1 MKTHFPSSV
10 RQRLSAL
17 LLVIATCL
25 VWSGGAQAQTRIY
38 MDFNNKT
45 PKGGVLNSN
54 ALYKDTIELASFQ
67 FGSGRGIS
75 SPIAGGANREASAPS
90 ISEISVTSSFDPL
103 VYPDL
108 FLASCIGKEVPVK
121 IYVVSDAGG
130 NGASFEPLKIELE
143 NGLISG
149 FSSSASTG
157 DSGAGFFNISLNFT
171 KITLTT
177 TPLDPRTGQPGPPVV
192 KFYDLATAKGG

>member
-1 MKTHFPSSV
+1 MITHFLSSL

-45 PKGGVLNSN
+45 PKGGVLNNNSV
-54 ALYKDTIELASFQ
+54 YKDTIELASIQ
-67 FGSGRGIS
+67 FGSGRSIGAPS
-75 SPIAGGANREASAPS
+75 GPGGSREASAPS

-103 VYPDL
+103 VYADL
-108 FLASCIGKEVPVK
+108 FLASCIGEPVPVK

-143 NGLISG
+143 NVLISG

-157 DSGAGFFNISLNFT
+157 DSGAGFFNISLNFA

-177 TPLDPRTGQPGPPVV
+177 IPLDPKTGQPGAKIVR
-192 KFYDLATAKGG
+192 FYDLATAKGG